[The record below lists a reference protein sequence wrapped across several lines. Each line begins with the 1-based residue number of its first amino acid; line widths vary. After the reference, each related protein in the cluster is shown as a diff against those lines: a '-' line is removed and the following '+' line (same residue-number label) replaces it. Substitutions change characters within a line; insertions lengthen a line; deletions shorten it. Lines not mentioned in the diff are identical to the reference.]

1 MKNRLT
7 GSLLLLM
14 LTPFSRWA
22 QYSTKDDEPKGR
34 LDGLEYKVEA
44 QVSATDG
51 QTPLW
56 LNANKHGLSSLESV
70 NGYLRGS
77 IERPLRV
84 DSLRRWGIGYG
95 LDVALPYHYTS
106 KMVVQ
111 QAYGELRW
119 LHGVLSV
126 GAKEYPMEL
135 KNNQL
140 SSGSQ
145 TLGINSRPVPQ
156 VRLALPDYWVLPFG
170 KGWLRMKGH
179 IAYGKTTDDNWQ
191 KDFTQM
197 IHPYTEGARYHSKA
211 GYLMIGYPERFFPL
225 SVELGL
231 EMAAQFGGTV
241 HIPDGDGWLVYHGN
255 NGLKGMWRAFMPG
268 GADAPEEGTEYQNAE
283 GNQLGSWLMRV
294 NYETDTW
301 KLGFYAEKYF
311 EDHSSMLQLDY
322 DGYGTGDEWNV
333 AKKRRYFLYDL
344 KDMMLG
350 IEFNKKY
357 GTWLRDVVFEYLY
370 TKYQSGPIYHDH
382 TQAFPDH
389 ISGRDNFYNHY
400 LYNGWMHW
408 GQANGNPLY
417 RSPIY
422 NDNGIIRFED
432 NRFVAFHL
440 GIGGAP
446 TERLSYRLMATYQKG
461 YGTYDNPYTK
471 VHHNFSA
478 LLEATYR
485 LPQGWQV
492 KGAFGM
498 DSGRIL
504 GDNYG
509 GQVTVTKKGIFKI
522 K

>member
-1 MKNRLT
+1 
-7 GSLLLLM
+7 
-14 LTPFSRWA
+14 A

-77 IERPLRV
+77 VERPLRV

-119 LHGVLSV
+119 LHGVLAV

-156 VRLALPDYWVLPFG
+156 VRLALPDYWILPFG
-170 KGWLRMKGH
+170 IGWLRMKGH

-197 IHPYTEGARYHSKA
+197 LHPYTEGARYHSKA

-255 NGLKGMWRAFMPG
+255 NGLKGMWRACMPG
-268 GADAPEEGTEYQNAE
+268 GDDAPEEGTEYQNAE
-283 GNQLGSWLMRV
+283 GNQLGSCLVRV

-370 TKYQSGPIYHDH
+370 TKYQSGPVYHDH

-471 VHHNFSA
+471 VRHNFSGV
-478 LLEATYR
+478 LEATYR

>member
-1 MKNRLT
+1 M
-7 GSLLLLM
+7 
-14 LTPFSRWA
+14 
-22 QYSTKDDEPKGR
+22 
-34 LDGLEYKVEA
+34 
-44 QVSATDG
+44 
-51 QTPLW
+51 
-56 LNANKHGLSSLESV
+56 
-70 NGYLRGS
+70 
-77 IERPLRV
+77 
-84 DSLRRWGIGYG
+84 
-95 LDVALPYHYTS
+95 
-106 KMVVQ
+106 
-111 QAYGELRW
+111 
-119 LHGVLSV
+119 
-126 GAKEYPMEL
+126 
-135 KNNQL
+135 
-140 SSGSQ
+140 
-145 TLGINSRPVPQ
+145 
-156 VRLALPDYWVLPFG
+156 
-170 KGWLRMKGH
+170 
-179 IAYGKTTDDNWQ
+179 
-191 KDFTQM
+191 
-197 IHPYTEGARYHSKA
+197 
-211 GYLMIGYPERFFPL
+211 
-225 SVELGL
+225 
-231 EMAAQFGGTV
+231 
-241 HIPDGDGWLVYHGN
+241 
-255 NGLKGMWRAFMPG
+255 
-268 GADAPEEGTEYQNAE
+268 
-283 GNQLGSWLMRV
+283 

-344 KDMMLG
+344 KDMMFG

-400 LYNGWMHW
+400 LYNGWQHW

-471 VHHNFSA
+471 VRHNFSA

-485 LPQGWQV
+485 LPQGWLV

>member
-1 MKNRLT
+1 MKNRLIL
-7 GSLLLLM
+7 SLCFM
-14 LTPFSRWA
+14 ILTPLSLWA
-22 QYSTKDDEPKGR
+22 QQESDEAHDL

-44 QVSATDG
+44 QVSAADG

-56 LNANKHGLSSLESV
+56 LNANKFGLSSLEST
-70 NGYLRGS
+70 NGYLRGA
-77 IERPLRV
+77 IERPLKT

-111 QAYGELRW
+111 QAYGEVRW

-135 KNNQL
+135 KNNSL

-145 TLGINSRPVPQ
+145 AIGINARPVPQ
-156 VRLALPDYWVLPFG
+156 VRIALPDYWVLPIFND
-170 KGWLRMKGH
+170 WLRIKGH
-179 IAYGKTTDDNWQ
+179 IAYGKTTDDQWQ
-191 KDFTQM
+191 KKFTNL
-197 IHPYTEGARYHSKA
+197 IRAYTEGTRYHSKA
-211 GYLMIGYPERFFPL
+211 GYLMIGNPERFFPL

-231 EMAAQFGGTV
+231 EMAAQFGGTI
-241 HIPDGDGWLVYHGN
+241 HKASEYGETVYYGN
-255 NGLKGMWRAFMPG
+255 NGLKGMWRAFLPG

-294 NYETDTW
+294 NYDSDTW

-333 AKKRRYFLYDL
+333 AKKRRYFFYDL
-344 KDMMLG
+344 KDFLLG
-350 IEFNKKY
+350 FEFNKKY
-357 GTWLRDVVFEYLY
+357 GTWLRDIVFEYLY
-370 TKYQSGPIYHDH
+370 TKYQSGPVYHDH

-389 ISGRDNFYNHY
+389 ISGRDNYYNHY
-400 LYNGWMHW
+400 LYNGWHHW
-408 GQANGNPLY
+408 GQAIGNPLY

-422 NDNGIIRFED
+422 NDNGFIRFE
-432 NRFVAFHL
+432 NTRFVAFHL
-440 GIGGAP
+440 GLSGRP
-446 TERLSYRLMATYQKG
+446 TERLSYRLLATYQTG
-461 YGTYDNPYTK
+461 YGTYDIPYTK
-471 VHHNFSA
+471 SQHNFSGM
-478 LLEATYR
+478 LEATYQ
-485 LPQGWQV
+485 LPKGWQV

-509 GQVTVTKKGIFKI
+509 GQLTVTKKGFFK
-522 K
+522 